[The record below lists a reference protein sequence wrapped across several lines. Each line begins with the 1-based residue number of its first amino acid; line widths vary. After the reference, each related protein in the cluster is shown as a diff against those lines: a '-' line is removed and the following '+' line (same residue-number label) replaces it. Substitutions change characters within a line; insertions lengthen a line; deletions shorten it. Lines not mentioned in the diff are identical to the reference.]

1 MKVILLQD
9 VKNYGKKGEIVEAAD
24 GYARNFLIPKGLAV
38 DVNKQ
43 SMNQLKQQKET
54 KKAEQARLK
63 EEAISLQ
70 NQLKD
75 TVLDIPV
82 KTGEEG
88 RVFGSVS
95 TKQIIEEMEKKHQI
109 KLDKRKMKVDQA
121 LNTLGM
127 NRIVIDLY
135 KDVEGIVSVRLVEKK

>member
-9 VKNYGKKGEIVEAAD
+9 VKNYGKKGEIIEAAD

-43 SMNQLKQQKET
+43 SMNQLKLQKET

-75 TVLDIPV
+75 IVLDIPV

-135 KDVEGIVSVRLVEKK
+135 KDVEGIV

>member
-9 VKNYGKKGEIVEAAD
+9 VKNYGKKGEIIEAAD

>member
-9 VKNYGKKGEIVEAAD
+9 VKNYGKKGEIIEAAD

-70 NQLKD
+70 KQLKD
-75 TVLDIPV
+75 IVLDIPV

>member
-43 SMNQLKQQKET
+43 SMNQLQQQKET
-54 KKAEQARLK
+54 KKQKEAKMR
-63 EEAISLQ
+63 EEALKLQ
-70 NQLKD
+70 AQLKD
-75 TVLDIPV
+75 IVLEIPV

-95 TKQIIEEMEKKHQI
+95 TKQIIDEMDKKFNI
-109 KLDKRKMKVDQA
+109 KLDKRKMKLEHV

-127 NRIVIDLY
+127 NRIPIELY
-135 KDVEGIVSVRLVEKK
+135 KEVEGIVSVRLIEKN

>member
-43 SMNQLKQQKET
+43 SMNQLQQQKET
-54 KKAEQARLK
+54 KKQKEAALR
-63 EEAISLQ
+63 EEALKLQ
-70 NQLKD
+70 AQLKD
-75 TVLDIPV
+75 IVLEIPV

-95 TKQIIEEMEKKHQI
+95 TKQIIDEMDKKFNI
-109 KLDKRKMKVDQA
+109 KLDKRKMKLEHA

-127 NRIVIDLY
+127 NRIPIELY
-135 KDVEGIVSVRLVEKK
+135 KEVEGIVSVRLIEKN

>member
-9 VKNYGKKGEIVEAAD
+9 VKNYGKKGEIIEAAD

-75 TVLDIPV
+75 IVLDIPV